1 MPVVIRPY
9 AAIDDNIG
17 SLFNVGDLCHP
28 LFVSNPFSPALTLPS
43 SSEKPLSSL
52 QSWARVPIKGLCA
65 TLQPMLRCTYYNSS
79 WRDDFFL

>member
-9 AAIDDNIG
+9 AAIDDSTG
-17 SLFNVGDLCHP
+17 SLFNEGDLCHP
-28 LFVSNPFSPALTLPS
+28 LFFSNPFSPALTLPS

-52 QSWARVPIKGLCA
+52 QSWARVPIKGPSA
-65 TLQPMLRCTYYNSS
+65 TLQPMLRGTYYNSS